1 MKKTILTLAVII
13 GLSTMSYAQVAVT
26 NDGSMPDNSAM
37 LDVKSTEKGM
47 LVPRMTA
54 AQRDAI
60 ASPANGLLVYVTDD
74 DQFYY
79 NEGTAASPSWKAVG
93 GAQEINDLSD
103 AKSEAYSLF
112 LGNHAGENDDGNN
125 YNTATGVSSLRAN
138 TSGKRNAAF
147 GAYSLYYNTTGLGNT
162 AFGHASLYKNQ
173 TGYSNVAVGVRSLYK
188 NTDRSNLVAV
198 GDSALFNNGN
208 GASQPDDAT
217 YNTAVGS
224 KALYG
229 NTTGYRNTAIGSLSL
244 KSNTGGD
251 FNTALGYASLKQ
263 NSNGDGNTAI
273 GNAAMAFNST
283 GENNTALGF
292 GSLYLN
298 TTGDNNVAL
307 GTDAGFSALG
317 SGNVFIGNEAGY
329 NETGSNKL
337 YIDNSNTSNPLIGGD
352 FQNDSIKINGKL
364 AVEEDV
370 QTGGDYKYTS
380 PKTYV
385 KKIIALDFVIDDYFG
400 SGAYY
405 SNTGFIACGASES
418 YYAPVSLPDGAI
430 VTSFSFIFKNEGG
443 LPLECYLRTRD
454 ELGYVDDV
462 VDMAFIDID
471 TAHNEMTKITDNTI
485 VSPVI
490 DNVNKWYFVSIETYE
505 ASNDI
510 SVIAGVEI
518 EYTLDK
524 VTH

>member
-1 MKKTILTLAVII
+1 MYKNT
-13 GLSTMSYAQVAVT
+13 
-26 NDGSMPDNSAM
+26 
-37 LDVKSTEKGM
+37 
-47 LVPRMTA
+47 
-54 AQRDAI
+54 
-60 ASPANGLLVYVTDD
+60 
-74 DQFYY
+74 
-79 NEGTAASPSWKAVG
+79 
-93 GAQEINDLSD
+93 
-103 AKSEAYSLF
+103 
-112 LGNHAGENDDGNN
+112 
-125 YNTATGVSSLRAN
+125 TATGNS
-138 TSGKRNAAF
+138 AF
-147 GAYSLYYNTTGLGNT
+147 GY
-162 AFGHASLYKNQ
+162 ASLYNNQ
-173 TGYSNVAVGVRSLYK
+173 TGYSNVAVGVRSLYR

-224 KALYG
+224 KALYA

-244 KSNTGGD
+244 KSNTGGN

-307 GTDAGFSALG
+307 GTDAGFAALG
-317 SGNVFIGNEAGY
+317 SGNVFIGNAAGY

-380 PKTYV
+380 PKTYM
-385 KKIIALDFVIDDYFG
+385 KKISGLDFVIDNFLDN
-400 SGAYY
+400 AYY
-405 SNTGFIACGASES
+405 SSLGFIVCYDDAFI
-418 YYAPVSLPDGAI
+418 YAPVSLPDGAI
-430 VTSFSFIFKNEGG
+430 VTSFSLIVENDGG
-443 LPLECYLRTRD
+443 EPINCYLTARD
-454 ELGYVDDV
+454 EFGFDEDDM
-462 VDMAFIDID
+462 VDMAYIDID
-471 TAHNEMTKITDNTI
+471 TAHNELTKITDNTI

-490 DNVNKWYFVSIETYE
+490 DNVNKWYFVTIESYDDDDE
-505 ASNDI
+505 VI
-510 SVIAGVEI
+510 IAGVEI

-524 VTH
+524 VTQ

>member
-93 GAQEINDLSD
+93 GAQEINDLGD

-317 SGNVFIGNEAGY
+317 SGNVFIGNQAGY

-370 QTGGDYKYTS
+370 RTGGDYKYTS

-385 KKIIALDFVIDDYFG
+385 KKIIGLDFVIDEIDPY
-400 SGAYY
+400 AYY
-405 SNTGFIACGASES
+405 TDLGFVVCYDNAFI
-418 YYAPVSLPDGAI
+418 YAPVSLPDGAV
-430 VTSFSFIFKNEGG
+430 VTSFSLIVKNEGG
-443 LPLECYLRTRD
+443 QPIHCYLRARD
-454 ELGYVDDV
+454 ELGFDDDDV
-462 VDMAFIDID
+462 VEMAGINSN
-471 TAHNEMTKITDNTI
+471 TVHNDMTKITDNSI

-490 DNVNKWYFVSIETYE
+490 DNVNKWYFVSIDSHDYADDVT
-505 ASNDI
+505 
-510 SVIAGVEI
+510 IAGVEI

-524 VTH
+524 VSQ